1 MAKTSLINAKYLVGF
16 LAYLATE
23 LSVADTA
30 DSGMAKRSFAATL
43 TAQRNPACTAIHPFY
58 WEIGDREQ
66 ALASGSTGDKSVL
79 SNSHMPIASASK
91 WVFGAYVVQARQGQ
105 VSPEDISALTMSS
118 GYTHFGSMSCVKLL
132 PSARQSQTV
141 AECFEETNARGE
153 ANNEF
158 DSSAVGKFFYNGG
171 HFQQLAIDMG
181 LGADNNLALQ
191 RDVQMYLGTDFKFSF
206 GSPQLAGGINTS
218 ASHYAIFLRK
228 ILSKELFI
236 GDLLGEFA
244 VCTNPATCKTAL
256 HTPVPSNLSWSYS
269 LGHWVENDPAKGDGA
284 FSSAGA
290 FGFYPWIDKS
300 KTYYGIV
307 ARKGEPGGGEDSAQ
321 CGGLI
326 RKAWM
331 TGRPQ

>member
-1 MAKTSLINAKYLVGF
+1 MSKSTCIKAKIFVGMFVGF
-16 LAYLATE
+16 FAD
-23 LSVADTA
+23 LSFA
-30 DSGMAKRSFAATL
+30 DSLEKGFGLRTFAAAQ
-43 TAQRNPACTAIHPFY
+43 TAQRNPACNAIQPFY

-79 SNSHMPIASASK
+79 SNSSMPIASASK

-105 VSPEDISALTMSS
+105 LSADDVSALTMSS

-132 PSARQSQTV
+132 PGVRQSQTV
-141 AECFEETNARGE
+141 AECFQEKNARGE

-191 RDVQMYLGTDFKFSF
+191 RDVQMYLGADFKFSF

-307 ARKGEPGGGEDSAQ
+307 ARKGEPGSGDDSAQ